1 MRGLDFIATAAAVG
15 IFGYFIYKVILP
27 KLGDL
32 QLPVWQPPAPQEQPV
47 QYQQPA
53 PDQVPPAQ
61 PIEQDPEKPKS
72 DTKKPKEDV
81 DPPATKSTNTIPP
94 QEPSTPPT
102 PPVTGG
108 QVIWSSKVWANGK
121 TRTLASHGATDPDDP
136 RVELRAGDCKNTRID
151 GKGTAFMSCNQ
162 GRLYI
167 NVPNYNVQMQL
178 QYIHN
183 STLDNLSLRLRSHR
197 DKPGGFGGYKFVINR
212 DTVEAA
218 WQDAYGGKNPKLGN
232 AQLPQ
237 PMPANQWVTARW
249 HIRDVGAR
257 IEIAGW
263 INYGSGFVKV
273 LTAYEDAPPPV
284 ARDKAEFLKDSTT
297 WIRVNGPAKDV
308 PIRNVTLTS
317 LG

>member
-1 MRGLDFIATAAAVG
+1 MRVLDYIATAAAVG
-15 IFGYFIYKVILP
+15 VFGYFVWKVILP
-27 KLGDL
+27 KLGDI
-32 QLPVWQPPAPQEQPV
+32 QLPSWQPPQFQPQ
-47 QYQQPA
+47 QQPET
-53 PDQVPPAQ
+53 PQLPSTPPSSPTSTALQ
-61 PIEQDPEKPKS
+61 PTDPK
-72 DTKKPKEDV
+72 DV
-81 DPPATKSTNTIPP
+81 DPPATKSTNTLPAQP
-94 QEPSTPPT
+94 ETKTPPPAA

-108 QVIWSSKVWANGK
+108 QVIWTSQTWANGK
-121 TRTLASHGATDPDDP
+121 TRTLASHGAKDPDDP

-162 GRLYI
+162 SRLYI

-197 DKPGGFGGYKFVINR
+197 DEAGGFGGYKFVINR
-212 DTVEAA
+212 DTVESAM
-218 WQDAYGGKNPKLGN
+218 QTAYQGSNPKLENGE

-237 PMPANQWVTARW
+237 PMPSNQWVTVRW
-249 HIRDVGAR
+249 QIRDVGPK
-257 IEIAGW
+257 IEVVGW

-273 LTAYEDAPPPV
+273 ITAQQSTPPAV
-284 ARDKAEFLKDSTT
+284 ARDKAAFLKDSTS

-308 PIRNVTLTS
+308 PIRNVSLTS